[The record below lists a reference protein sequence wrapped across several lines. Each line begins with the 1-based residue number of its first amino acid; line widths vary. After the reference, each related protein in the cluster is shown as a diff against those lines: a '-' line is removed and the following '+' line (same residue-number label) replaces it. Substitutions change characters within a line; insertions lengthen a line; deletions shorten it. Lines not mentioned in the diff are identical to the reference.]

1 MDYCR
6 ECGLRLNA
14 FYVIS
19 SPGETTEEIEYTVKY
34 EMDCYDRFGV
44 YPTIS
49 MPIPLPG
56 TERFDMTVEKHLYDG
71 ELKYQ
76 ANQVSTKEF

>member
-1 MDYCR
+1 
-6 ECGLRLNA
+6 
-14 FYVIS
+14 
-19 SPGETTEEIEYTVKY
+19 
-34 EMDCYDRFGV
+34 MDCYDRFGV

-49 MPIPLPG
+49 MPIPLPS